1 VEATDSEKERIRAK
15 ILSVLQAPSLPGML
29 DAVHTIDDFVVTSA
43 STAGINI
50 EQCSILRSV
59 MVQNA
64 FPILFVGDSHAIDD
78 YFRYVHSMIKQCHAA
93 QPPALA
99 ALLRPPFHE
108 RPGFEHRRLKVDP
121 FKLHECAQLYRL
133 ALFSFE
139 SEETVSNDGQKVLRE
154 LMVTLKIS
162 FDDLGKMFKVSGETV
177 RRWENGANAIPV
189 DKTATILSTRAP
201 LDKLLQIFQPERL
214 SVVIRRHSDLF
225 DGERALDWILR
236 GRISGVAR
244 RYEVALSYQA

>member
-1 VEATDSEKERIRAK
+1 VEATDSAKARIKAK
-15 ILSVLQAPSLPGML
+15 ILGVLQAPSLSGML
-29 DAVHTIDDFVVTSA
+29 DTVHTIDDFVVTSA
-43 STAGINI
+43 STAGIKI
-50 EQCSILRSV
+50 EQCSILRSI

-64 FPILFVGDSHAIDD
+64 FPILFVGDAHAIDE
-78 YFRYVHSMIKQCHAA
+78 YFRYVHSTLKQCHAV

-108 RPGFEHRRLKVDP
+108 RPAFARHRLKVDP
-121 FKLHECAQLYRL
+121 LKLHECAQLYRL
-133 ALFSFE
+133 ALFRFE
-139 SEETVSNDGQKVLRE
+139 SEETVSNDGRQVLRE
-154 LMVTLKIS
+154 LIATLKIS

-177 RRWENGANAIPV
+177 RRWENGTSSLPV

-214 SVVIRRHSDLF
+214 PVVIRRDADLF

-236 GRISGVAR
+236 GRIADVAS
-244 RYEVALSYQA
+244 RYEVTLRYQA